1 MTFLKGDKMQSVSD
15 VIENF
20 ILSTLADDDAV
31 ELSRNDLAKYF
42 SCVPSQINYVLNTR
56 FTLNKGFV
64 IESARGGAGFVKVI
78 RVDLSGNDYLKSL
91 LELCDK
97 PMSVVEANQ
106 ILDNL
111 TNKKYLDENENNLL
125 KRAIS
130 AKSLNNPLNMD
141 NIIRTNILKEIII
154 ELMKRKR

>member
-1 MTFLKGDKMQSVSD
+1 MQSISD
-15 VIENF
+15 VIEDF
-20 ILSTLADDDAV
+20 ILSTMADDNMI

-56 FTLNKGFV
+56 FTLGKGYL

-78 RVDLSGNDYLKSL
+78 KVDNGEEYLNNL
-91 LELCDK
+91 LELCNT
-97 PMSVVEANQ
+97 EINQRTGEQ

-111 TNKKYLDENENNLL
+111 TSKHYISNGENKLL

-130 AKSLNNPLNMD
+130 TKSLNNPVNLD
-141 NIIRTNILKEIII
+141 NIIRANILREVII
-154 ELMKRKR
+154 ELMKG